1 MRINKSTTTKRTLL
15 LSALGLAAGTLLPA
29 AGALAQQAA
38 WPTKPVRIVV
48 GFPGGSTPDIAART
62 IADPLAKALGQP
74 VIIENKSGAS
84 GNIAADTVAK
94 ATDDHTLGVVING
107 NLTSSKMLYK
117 NLPYDPAKDFT
128 YLSLLTTAPLILVTP
143 NGEPSGGAFF
153 DAAKKAGD
161 KWNYGSVGVGSVG
174 HLGMEALQAR
184 VPGMAAQHV
193 PYQGNPQVVTAMIGG
208 QVQMALIPP
217 GVAMPQIKAGKLKGV
232 GLTSG
237 RSTLVPEMPSLAEI
251 GVKDFNL
258 EVWTALLGPANLS
271 KAAQDR
277 ITKELAVIMK
287 DPDVRKRLF
296 DQGWQ
301 AVGTSPEGM
310 RVRVK
315 DESAIMSRIIST
327 KGIKL
332 Q

>member
-1 MRINKSTTTKRTLL
+1 MRPTKTTKRSLL
-15 LSALGLAAGTLLPA
+15 LSALGLAAGALLPA
-29 AGALAQQAA
+29 TGAQAQA
-38 WPTKPVRIVV
+38 WPTKPVRILV

-62 IADPLAKALGQP
+62 IAEPLAKALGQP
-74 VIIENKSGAS
+74 VVIDNKPGAS
-84 GNIAADTVAK
+84 GNIAADQVAK

-107 NLTSSKMLYK
+107 NLTSSKMLYSR
-117 NLPYDPAKDFT
+117 LPYDPAKDFT
-128 YLSLLTTAPLILVTP
+128 YLSLLTTAPLLLVTP
-143 NGEPSGGAFF
+143 TNEPSGAAFL
-153 DAAKKAGD
+153 DAARKAGNT
-161 KWNYGSVGVGSVG
+161 WNYGSVGVGSVG
-174 HLGMEALQAR
+174 HLGMEQLQSR

-217 GVAMPQIKAGKLKGV
+217 GVAMPQVRAGKLKAV
-232 GLTSG
+232 GLTGG
-237 RSTLVPEMPSLAEI
+237 RSTLVPDIPPLAEA

-271 KAAQDR
+271 KVAQER
-277 ITKELAVIMK
+277 ITRELAVIMK
-287 DPDVRKRLF
+287 NPEVRQRLF

-310 RVRVK
+310 RLRVK
-315 DESAIMSRIIST
+315 EEAAIMSRIIST
-327 KGIKL
+327 KGIKI